1 LEGRSAGVGAFHVIP
16 IPDADESNNTN
27 NDSQVEPLETATV
40 ENIDS
45 EAIESQPEQGSRRCK
60 WFDRKKGSWGLCI
73 IFLATVLSS
82 LLIAFRRSSKSV
94 DDMADI
100 GIDAQPCID
109 TDRIKRTDRYLDF
122 KSALEFMNV
131 TGFDEPCG
139 RSTRAIAL
147 AWLADADSFES
158 SDASNADLYQRYA
171 MVLFYVSTNM
181 NSTIVAVH
189 AGKVENPWLTDDPV
203 CLWTGITC
211 SSSPEDNTVTGIEL
225 SDLDL
230 YGTIPNELFILVPHL
245 SKYILGLLLLVCFS

>member
-1 LEGRSAGVGAFHVIP
+1 
-16 IPDADESNNTN
+16 
-27 NDSQVEPLETATV
+27 
-40 ENIDS
+40 
-45 EAIESQPEQGSRRCK
+45 
-60 WFDRKKGSWGLCI
+60 
-73 IFLATVLSS
+73 
-82 LLIAFRRSSKSV
+82 
-94 DDMADI
+94 
-100 GIDAQPCID
+100 
-109 TDRIKRTDRYLDF
+109 
-122 KSALEFMNV
+122 MNV

-245 SKYILGLLLLVCFS
+245 SKCSLGLLLLVCFL